1 MSRFA
6 RRDRYGRGKTTP
18 RRVEFLEPRLVLSWT
33 AVSADPLPQFDP
45 VPEFDA
51 GTNDYLTTDI
61 TAEAAAGSLAL
72 APLTAIPALNSLPG
86 AAVSLY
92 LDFDG
97 HFESQWGS
105 FSNVTTPVYDQ
116 DGDTSTFSDGEL
128 ASIQRIWEHM
138 AEDYAPFDVN
148 VTTVDPG
155 DFGNGEALRVSIGG
169 NGSWT
174 GGNYGGVAYV
184 DSFTNSIANTVYVFS
199 DNLGNGNAK
208 YTAQASS
215 HEAGHG
221 FGLRHQ
227 SSYDADGNKVA
238 DYYQG
243 PGDGRAPIMG
253 NSYYATRGLWWYG
266 TSTSAT
272 TYQDDMAVL
281 ARSTNGFGY
290 RADDHGDSPV
300 GATPLD
306 VAGSQV
312 SSTGIITTTADADYF
327 SFQTDT
333 GQITVSV
340 DVHAGVNNLDA
351 SLALYDA
358 SGNLIASAAPTS
370 SFGASITTSLST
382 GWYHVAVTSNGGY
395 GDVGQYTVSGT
406 IVPPA
411 DIDPVAAPSGLS
423 ATATSPT
430 EVALDWTDNADNET
444 FTSVVRSADGQN
456 WTEIAVLAAD
466 VTAHVDTTVSPDT
479 TYHYRVQAGSEQT
492 VSGYSN
498 EATATTPADPS
509 AQPQAPTDL
518 TATATSA
525 GEVQLSWTDNADNE
539 TLYSVSRSTDGQN
552 WSGIVTLGADATGYA
567 DKGVSA
573 DTTYHY
579 RVQAGSAVATSDYSN
594 EAVVTTPA
602 VVVSPLPDAPTNLTA
617 TVTSATAASAT
628 QIDLAWIDQSD
639 NEEGFVIE
647 RSVDSPK
654 NWVTLV
660 TVGPDATT
668 YSDKD
673 ISAATSYRYRVHA
686 FNIDGVSA
694 DSNVVK
700 LRTSRL
706 LKAAK
711 SVVPSKGP
719 LAVVSMEVSAAIG
732 GVADVDWTSPV
743 ELPVAASQG
752 TAVRETLF
760 AHAAVSPSS
769 QDRPATPEAAADVH
783 ADPFGAVID
792 NAARQRVAAKS
803 GGHFSRPFDAAL
815 ADDAW
820 LESLGLVL

>member
-1 MSRFA
+1 MSRSA

-33 AVSADPLPQFDP
+33 AVSADPVPQFDP

-51 GTNDYLTTDI
+51 GTNHLLAADVA
-61 TAEAAAGSLAL
+61 AEAAAGSLAL

-97 HFESQWGS
+97 HLESQWGS

-116 DGDTSTFSDGEL
+116 DGDTTTFSDGEL
-128 ASIQRIWEHM
+128 ASIQRIWEHV
-138 AEDYAPFDVN
+138 AEDYIPFDVN

-174 GGNYGGVAYV
+174 GGTYGGVAYV

-227 SSYDADGNKVA
+227 SSYDADGNKIA

-266 TSTSAT
+266 TSTSAG

-312 SSTGIITTTADADYF
+312 HSTGIITTTADADYF

-340 DVHAGVNNLDA
+340 DVPAAVNNLDA

-358 SGNLIASAAPTS
+358 AGNLIASAAPSS
-370 SFGASITTSLST
+370 SFGASITTSVST

-411 DIDPVAAPSGLS
+411 DVDPVAAPGGLS
-423 ATATSPT
+423 ANATSPT

-444 FTSVVRSADGQN
+444 FFSVVRSIDGQN
-456 WTEIAVLAAD
+456 WTEIAVLEAD
-466 VTAHVDTTVSPDT
+466 ATAYVDTAVSPDT
-479 TYHYRVQAGSEQT
+479 TYYYRVQAGSEQT

-509 AQPQAPTDL
+509 LQPQAPTDL
-518 TATATSA
+518 VATAVSA

-552 WSGIVTLGADATGYA
+552 WTQIVTLGVDATGYA
-567 DKGVSA
+567 DKAVSPE
-573 DTTYHY
+573 TTYHY
-579 RVQAGSAVATSDYSN
+579 RVQAGNAAATSDYSN
-594 EAVVTTPA
+594 EAVATTPA

-617 TVTSATAASAT
+617 TATSAT

-639 NEEGFVIE
+639 NEDGFVIE

-654 NWVTLV
+654 NWVTIA
-660 TVGPDATT
+660 TTGPGVTT
-668 YSDKD
+668 YSDTD

-686 FNIDGVSA
+686 FNIEGVSA

-719 LAVVSMEVSAAIG
+719 LASVSMEVPAAIG
-732 GVADVDWTSPV
+732 GVSDADWTSPV
-743 ELPVAASQG
+743 ELAPAASPG
-752 TAVRETLF
+752 SAARETLF
-760 AHAAVSPSS
+760 AQAAVSPSS
-769 QDRPATPEAAADVH
+769 QNRPATPDATADVH
-783 ADPFGAVID
+783 ADPFNAAI
-792 NAARQRVAAKS
+792 NSAARQRVAAKS